1 MTHWFKRQTSMR
13 GRLAILLILLMV
25 LPMAVVGWF
34 SFQSIA
40 GGQPEQ
46 TDDVRLDDLHNRAA
60 FRVNEI
66 TQTLHHDLEVSMR
79 DMSMGLVRMHGTDAA
94 SVSRAFGDLPP
105 ELRPVAVTEMDA
117 RGRTSPSLG
126 EVADQVLRPLVEQA
140 RPVQG
145 YLALPEI
152 GSATKSGPESLY
164 QVAIEPKAG
173 GRALIALRLL
183 SGEVG
188 TALLESFPHASTVSL
203 ALTLR
208 NSPLQARVTGRQCV
222 VGRRAPDLFDERD
235 GVSEEFWTSAISESG
250 RDVVQPLRRGE
261 SVVGGIA
268 LRDPS
273 GVPVGLALVQA
284 TDGDLFPLFDTQR
297 DLLGTAGAIKASVV
311 IGWMVVT
318 GVLLAIAMGL
328 LAPRWV
334 WRDIRTSTDFIF
346 NSVERLREL
355 VRRNSRALDE
365 QSQIIKDLM
374 DSMTALDKASCSIAE
389 TSRILAHSA
398 EQSAWVSQSG
408 NQNAETAQRGVLEV
422 RDRAVALS
430 DQMQELERRC
440 GAIGSILGFIDH
452 LSNETNDLSINA
464 TIQAADAGSSG
475 RQFATVASEIGKLA
489 EQARKSTHDIQQ
501 LIEQIQASSRTT
513 LDATKEGN
521 QVVDR
526 CLESFEELESAFA
539 RILRWVEQTTQSAHG
554 IEQSTAQQA
563 QSLQVVSQ
571 SIESLE
577 LRARETVDNYQA
589 VVEAAD
595 ELATLGAEMNVT
607 WRVG

>member
-1 MTHWFKRQTSMR
+1 
-13 GRLAILLILLMV
+13 
-25 LPMAVVGWF
+25 
-34 SFQSIA
+34 
-40 GGQPEQ
+40 
-46 TDDVRLDDLHNRAA
+46 
-60 FRVNEI
+60 
-66 TQTLHHDLEVSMR
+66 
-79 DMSMGLVRMHGTDAA
+79 
-94 SVSRAFGDLPP
+94 
-105 ELRPVAVTEMDA
+105 
-117 RGRTSPSLG
+117 
-126 EVADQVLRPLVEQA
+126 
-140 RPVQG
+140 
-145 YLALPEI
+145 
-152 GSATKSGPESLY
+152 
-164 QVAIEPKAG
+164 
-173 GRALIALRLL
+173 
-183 SGEVG
+183 
-188 TALLESFPHASTVSL
+188 
-203 ALTLR
+203 LR